1 MLKRCG
7 GTRGSVL
14 LLMPVG
20 VLIMLI
26 LGAITIDLVIVRVAQ
41 HDLIDAATDAAN
53 DAVAVGFD
61 EAMWRVGAGYR
72 LDEARVDYTVYS
84 MLGAKGMLDRL
95 EGPPEIEI
103 VDDDTVTVRL
113 ARRVPH
119 VFAKALPGAPHDQM
133 VRATVTAVIQRR

>member
-1 MLKRCG
+1 MLKRCR
-7 GTRGSVL
+7 GTHGSVL

-84 MLGAKGMLDRL
+84 MLGAKGLLDRL
-95 EGPPEIEI
+95 DGPPEIEI

>member
-1 MLKRCG
+1 MLRRLHS
-7 GTRGSVL
+7 TRGSVL

-20 VLIMLI
+20 VLIMLT

-41 HDLIDAATDAAN
+41 RDLIDAATDAAN

-72 LDEARVDYTVYS
+72 LDEARVEYTVYS
-84 MLGAKGMLDRL
+84 VLGSKGLLDRL
-95 EGPPEIEI
+95 DRPPEIEI
-103 VDDDTVTVRL
+103 VDDNTVTVRL

-119 VFAKALPGAPHDQM
+119 VFAKALPGAPHDEE
-133 VRATVTAVIQRR
+133 VRATVTASIERR